1 MQALPDLTELT
12 CLASPLTLRA
22 CWSYHGPPACLD
34 AGSAGGGKGA
44 GAGRRAVRVRLGAP
58 GDAGE
63 EELEPEEPERA
74 GSGREARWERIAQ
87 AAVKQSLRYGP
98 QCLLK

>member
-1 MQALPDLTELT
+1 M
-12 CLASPLTLRA
+12 
-22 CWSYHGPPACLD
+22 
-34 AGSAGGGKGA
+34 
-44 GAGRRAVRVRLGAP
+44 RVRLGAP